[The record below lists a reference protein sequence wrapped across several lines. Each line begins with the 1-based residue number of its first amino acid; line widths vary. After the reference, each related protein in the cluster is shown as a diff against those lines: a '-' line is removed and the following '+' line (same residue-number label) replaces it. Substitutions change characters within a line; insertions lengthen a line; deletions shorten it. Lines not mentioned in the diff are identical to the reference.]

1 MTRLALL
8 DTSAW
13 ARLIDGRLT
22 AAAADR
28 VLDSLAAGRIAMTE
42 PLILEILYA
51 AMDTDAFRARQEELA
66 ALPLLRL
73 DDRVAARALSAQ
85 ADLASAGGISHRVK
99 PIDLLVAAVAD
110 VHEADVMH
118 YDRDYDML
126 AEHTLLAFESVW
138 VAPRG
143 SAG

>member
-1 MTRLALL
+1 MSRPALL

-13 ARLIDGRLT
+13 ARLVDGRLGAPAT
-22 AAAADR
+22 ER
-28 VLDSLAAGRIAMTE
+28 VLAALAGGEIATTE
-42 PLILEILYA
+42 PLLLEILYSA
-51 AMDTDAFRARQEELA
+51 IDSDRFRARREELA

-73 DDRVAARALSAQ
+73 DERAASRALAAQ
-85 ADLASAGGISHRVK
+85 ADLAASARVSHRVK

-110 VHEADVMH
+110 VHEADVIH
-118 YDRDYDML
+118 YDHDYDIL
-126 AEHTLLAFESVW
+126 ANHTLLSFGSVW